1 MLTGGRRR
9 GKDYSIVLRRLIA
22 RCDLA
27 EQSPFHTFQ
36 SMRIG
41 HSFLYLKERESFHFA
56 QKEAPS
62 LLGFSEG
69 TKTQAEVLAMLL
81 EHTKE
86 QQVKAGSVL
95 SSQSS
100 F

>member
-1 MLTGGRRR
+1 
-9 GKDYSIVLRRLIA
+9 
-22 RCDLA
+22 
-27 EQSPFHTFQ
+27 
-36 SMRIG
+36 MRIG
-41 HSFLYLKERESFHFA
+41 HSFLSLKARKSFHFA
-56 QKEAPS
+56 QKEARL

-95 SSQSS
+95 SLQSS